1 MSTLS
6 GPEAL
11 AEQPTQPGLPVVL
24 APAPGHWGRVRL
36 WFHRH
41 RWVRRILLSLL
52 ALLLALV
59 LAFVTVWNL
68 TPGVSD
74 AEART
79 AAIVATHGGISDE
92 GAPPQRVS
100 ESLIATEDSRFYS
113 HHGLDPQSIARG
125 LYTFA
130 TQGTLQGATL
140 DAQLAKLLYSGDH
153 HGVWPTTQEAML
165 ALKLDD
171 NYSKRQILAMY
182 LDAAY
187 FGHGAWGVEK
197 ASRVYFGVAPEKLS
211 WGQASLLAGLVNAPT
226 AYDPTVHLTL
236 ARSRQHHVLDRL
248 VATHVLT
255 RAQADAVFAE
265 DLHPAVPF
273 TG

>member
-1 MSTLS
+1 MPVSDT
-6 GPEAL
+6 L
-11 AEQPTQPGLPVVL
+11 AEQPTHPGLPVVV
-24 APAPGHWGRVRL
+24 AAGPGRRRRVRH
-36 WFHRH
+36 WFRRH
-41 RWVRRILLSLL
+41 RWVKRTLISLV
-52 ALLLALV
+52 ALLVVLV
-59 LAFVTVWNL
+59 LAFVTIWNL

-74 AEART
+74 AQART
-79 AAIVATHGGISDE
+79 AAIVASHGGISDG
-92 GAPPQRVS
+92 GAPPVRVS
-100 ESLIATEDSRFYS
+100 EALIATEDSRFYS

-125 LYTFA
+125 LYTFV

-140 DAQLAKLLYSGDH
+140 DAQLAKLLYSGAH
-153 HGVWPTTQEAML
+153 TGVWPTTQEAML

-171 NYSKRQILAMY
+171 TYSKRQILAMY

-197 ASRVYFGVAPEKLS
+197 ASRVYFGLDANQLS

-226 AYDPTVHLTL
+226 AYDPTAHLTL

-255 RAQADAVFAE
+255 RAQANAVFAE

>member
-1 MSTLS
+1 MSMTDTV
-6 GPEAL
+6 
-11 AEQPTQPGLPVVL
+11 AEQPTHPGLPVVT
-24 APAPGHWGRVRL
+24 APGPSRWRRVRQS
-36 WFHRH
+36 FRRH

-52 ALLLALV
+52 ALLLVLV
-59 LAFVTVWNL
+59 LAFVTIWNL

-74 AEART
+74 AQART
-79 AAIVATHGGISDE
+79 AAIVASHDGISDD

-100 ESLIATEDSRFYS
+100 EALVATEDSRFYS

-125 LYTFA
+125 IYTFM

-140 DAQLAKLLYSGDH
+140 DAQLAKLLYSADH
-153 HGVWPTTQEAML
+153 TGVWPTTQEAML
-165 ALKLDD
+165 AIKLDD
-171 NYSKRQILAMY
+171 KYSKRQILAMY

-197 ASRVYFGVAPEKLS
+197 ASRVYFGLDASQLS

-226 AYDPTVHLTL
+226 AYDPTAHLTL

-265 DLHPAVPF
+265 NLHPVVRF